1 MGWSDRILYKV
12 AKRDMPVILFLS
24 PDTNDTIIAREGAFG
39 GFVIRENLN
48 EKFQLDKVDLNDSK
62 KAIEHVKSILSQ
74 YIPFFID
81 RNTEGLNYEELSNE
95 EKKAYEEALK
105 SLPEEVRNEISYRR
119 TFERET
125 YTIREVE
132 VSVTKVTSRYIVVEA
147 KPKERGK
154 RGSVKMVA
162 VTTTL
167 SRHQRVSKTCERFR
181 LKYPECEALRYQL
194 TWDTERSLVFR
205 VITEKNLPTLPVIA
219 SIPQNEGTTRTP
231 VLINGFLV
239 ISRLP
244 SKALLDTSLPEI
256 FKDTKIGKK
265 EIRLVMG
272 YFYNKLGTF
281 ARKFYTQILPKY
293 AIDAGFGYIVP
304 KENVSGFLE
313 EVEMLK
319 SEYREYEQQL
329 KDFLLNGKIPEGL
342 DRRSK
347 IDPEYTEI
355 VMEFLREHGKEDE
368 VKERIENLDIAG
380 RVRIDL
386 LPFSVDMSILEEYVD
401 ERVKSMLEQKLYEI
415 RSEMIENARK
425 QLSKRIRDLAK
436 KIEGLAKK
444 TVTKK
449 KIEELKKDV
458 ESVEKI
464 ARDLGVEFKEINVLK
479 ELLETPVEEIGM
491 KVLKERTSGRL
502 KALLDS
508 L

>member
-1 MGWSDRILYKV
+1 MDWDR
-12 AKRDMPVILFLS
+12 VIY
-24 PDTNDTIIAREGAFG
+24 NIARIETSPLLVLITSDDFLILEEGSFG
-39 GFVIRENLN
+39 GFILRITDKIKEKLN
-48 EKFQLDKVDLNDSK
+48 MDAVSDDDLIGYVETFLK
-62 KAIEHVKSILSQ
+62 Q
-74 YIPFFID
+74 YIPFFVDVTREKVRSDELSDQERRVIEE
-81 RNTEGLNYEELSNE
+81 TLNRAPEELRKE
-95 EKKAYEEALK
+95 FRGAYMHYK
-105 SLPEEVRNEISYRR
+105 
-119 TFERET
+119 RET
-125 YTIREVE
+125 YELTE
-132 VSVTKVTSRYIVVEA
+132 VSITVTKVARNRYIVVEPKPRENGKKGRA
-147 KPKERGK
+147 KIIAVYTGRYRNPKSEYK
-154 RGSVKMVA
+154 KF
-162 VTTTL
+162 
-167 SRHQRVSKTCERFR
+167 K
-181 LKYPECEALRYQL
+181 LKYPENEIVKNQFSY
-194 TWDTERSLVFR
+194 DGESLIIRAIVEQDLPEIPR
-205 VITEKNLPTLPVIA
+205 TRITMTRDVAASTSRAVI
-219 SIPQNEGTTRTP
+219 
-231 VLINGFLV
+231 INGFLV

-355 VMEFLREHGKEDE
+355 VMEFLRNHGKEDE
-368 VKERIENLDIAG
+368 VREKIENLDIAG

-401 ERVKSMLEQKLYEI
+401 EKVKSMLEQKLYEI

-449 KIEELKKDV
+449 KIEDLKKDI

>member
-1 MGWSDRILYKV
+1 MDWDKVLYKV
-12 AKRDMPVILFLS
+12 AKRDMPIILFLS

-48 EKFQLDKVDLNDSK
+48 EKFKLDKVDLNDSK

-81 RNTEGLNYEELSNE
+81 RNTEGLNYEELSDE
-95 EKKAYEEALK
+95 EKNAYEEALK
-105 SLPEEVRNEISYRR
+105 NLPEEVRNEISYHR

-132 VSVTKVTSRYIVVEA
+132 VSVTKVTSRYIVIEP
-147 KPKERGK
+147 KPKERGRK
-154 RGSVKMVA
+154 GSVKMVA

-167 SRHQRVSKTCERFR
+167 SRHQRASKTCERFR

-219 SIPQNEGTTRTP
+219 SIPQSKGTTRTP

-265 EIRLVMG
+265 EIRLTMG
-272 YFYNKLGTF
+272 YFYNRLGSLS
-281 ARKFYTQILPKY
+281 RKFYNILANY
-293 AIDAGFGYIVP
+293 AIDAGFGYILP
-304 KENVSGFLE
+304 KDNVQEFLE
-313 EVEMLK
+313 EVESLK
-319 SEYREYEQQL
+319 AEYKEYEEQL
-329 KDFLLNGKIPEGL
+329 KKFLLEGEVPEDL
-342 DRRSK
+342 DKRAK
-347 IDPEYTEI
+347 VDTEYTEI
-355 VMEFLREHGKEDE
+355 VMEFLRSHGKEE
-368 VKERIENLDIAG
+368 ETRKKIEKLDILG
-380 RVRIDL
+380 RVRINL
-386 LPFSVDMSILEEYVD
+386 LPFSVDVSILEEYVD
-401 ERVKSMLEQKLYEI
+401 EKVKQKLEKELYEV
-415 RSEMIENARK
+415 RKEMIESARK
-425 QLSKRIRDLAK
+425 QLADKIKTLTK
-436 KIEGLAKK
+436 KIEKLATE

-449 KIEELKKDV
+449 KLENIKNEIE
-458 ESVEKI
+458 SIEKT
-464 ARDLGVEFKEINVLK
+464 ARDLGIKFKELEVLK
-479 ELLETPVEEIGM
+479 DLVETPIEEIGT
-491 KVLKERTSGRL
+491 KVIRVRASGRL

>member
-1 MGWSDRILYKV
+1 MDWDKVLYVV
-12 AKRDMPVILFLS
+12 AKRDRPLVLFVSSDHAL
-24 PDTNDTIIAREGAFG
+24 IAEQGMYG
-39 GFVIRENLN
+39 GFVVKLTDDLRK
-48 EKFQLDKVDLNDSK
+48 KFQLDSVDREKLV
-62 KAIEHVKSILSQ
+62 EHVGNILNQ
-74 YIPFFID
+74 YVPFFID
-81 RNTEGLNYEELSNE
+81 KTKQKFVGEELTEE
-95 EKKAYEEALK
+95 EKELIEQAFKDLPKELK
-105 SLPEEVRNEISYRR
+105 EKFTQKSY
-119 TFERET
+119 TREN
-125 YTIREVE
+125 YTITEVKI
-132 VSVTKVTSRYIVVEA
+132 SVQKVTDKYVIINAEPKKNGRKGTAKMIKIDKRIRYERAKNFVE
-147 KPKERGK
+147 R
-154 RGSVKMVA
+154 
-162 VTTTL
+162 L
-167 SRHQRVSKTCERFR
+167 R
-181 LKYPECEALRYQL
+181 LKYPENDALKNQL
-194 TWDTERSLVFR
+194 TWDGELIVFR
-205 VITEKNLPTLPVIA
+205 IITEKNLPTLPVIA
-219 SIPQNEGTTRTP
+219 SIPQSKGTTRTP

-281 ARKFYTQILPKY
+281 ARKFYTQILPRY

-329 KDFLLNGKIPEGL
+329 KDFLLNGKTPEGL
-342 DRRSK
+342 DKRSK

-401 ERVKSMLEQKLYEI
+401 EKVKSMLEQKLYEI

-464 ARDLGVEFKEINVLK
+464 AKDLGVEFKEINVLK

-491 KVLKERTSGRL
+491 KVLRERTSGRL